1 MICVFSCYISTSLDK
16 VTTELKKKILNKK
29 LFCQM
34 KWKYPDR
41 SKEPVDSFVRVYH
54 LHLTMQVASST
65 ETSIHIISMYHR
77 TRRQLS
83 GIGMFVVT
91 TMTTSNVGFVI

>member
-1 MICVFSCYISTSLDK
+1 
-16 VTTELKKKILNKK
+16 
-29 LFCQM
+29 M

-41 SKEPVDSFVRVYH
+41 SKEPLASFMRVYH

-65 ETSIHIISMYHR
+65 ETSVHISMYHR

-91 TMTTSNVGFVI
+91 TMTTSDVGFVV